1 MSRRVVMPL
10 TMFAAFVAL
19 TGCEASS
26 SPSGVEV
33 VIEALVPA
41 EVETACFEVTGVG
54 EGAVFSREV
63 CGQASEPVALR
74 EACQGERLDLE
85 VVSRRLTVAGED
97 ATARFQSPCT
107 DDAPCTMTYFCD
119 GREAADF
126 RVLFVPKLAHGL
138 VSVGLDLDL
147 PTAAAEVCLDVRLGS
162 DGNSRLETVCAKAA
176 GGLTWVG
183 RCLAGAS
190 PGELEVS
197 VSSVRDASGVELGR
211 DVLGCGNGERCA
223 TTFNCIEDGRTA
235 LAL

>member
-10 TMFAAFVAL
+10 TMFAAFVTL

-26 SPSGVEV
+26 SSGVEV

-54 EGAVFSREV
+54 EGAEFSREV

-74 EACQGERLDLE
+74 EACHGERLDLE
-85 VVSRRLTVAGED
+85 VVTRRLTIAGED

-126 RVLFVPKLAHGL
+126 KVLFVPKLAHGL

-147 PTAAAEVCLDVRLGS
+147 PTAASEVCLDMRLEADGS
-162 DGNSRLETVCAKAA
+162 AKIETVCAKAA
-176 GGLTWVG
+176 GALTWVG
-183 RCLAGAS
+183 RCLASAS
-190 PGELEVS
+190 PGELEVAI
-197 VSSVRDASGVELGR
+197 SSVRDASGAELAR
-211 DVLGCGNGERCA
+211 DVLGCGDGERCA
-223 TTFNCIEDGRTA
+223 TTFDCIEDGRTA
-235 LAL
+235 LSF